1 MRTHMSTGLE
11 REIASI
17 IATLEAPLTPAE
29 RAVGWTKAVKSGYI
43 QPLTDLLAQVRATGA
58 VPYFPVVRSLDAY
71 GIGEGELYD
80 RMIRVA
86 NEANDQL
93 R

>member
-1 MRTHMSTGLE
+1 MNANLE
-11 REIASI
+11 RDIASI
-17 IATLEAPLTPAE
+17 IATLKAPLEPDE
-29 RAVGWTKAVKSGYI
+29 RAAGWTRAVKSGYVR
-43 QPLTDLLAQVRATGA
+43 LFLDLLTQVRATGA
-58 VPYFPVVRSLDAY
+58 APHFGVVRSLDAY
-71 GIGEGELYD
+71 GIGGGELYD

>member
-1 MRTHMSTGLE
+1 MSVDLE
-11 REIASI
+11 HEIASI
-17 IATLEAPLTPAE
+17 IATLREPLKPAE
-29 RAVGWTKAVKSGYI
+29 RVAGWTAAVKAGHVQVFS
-43 QPLTDLLAQVRATGA
+43 DLLAQVRETSEI
-58 VPYFPVVRSLDAY
+58 PYFGVIRSLDAY
-71 GIGEGELYD
+71 GIGSGELYD